1 MNEKRSREAKAR
13 QEKNMRRIRYSPPGL
28 KLFRKE
34 YFRFFKRKNLDL
46 ERDFGYTAGRERL
59 REKMKLKDE
68 QITEI
73 YASPIFFVTILSP
86 ETTSILIRDKDDY
99 CKICDYLFFAIVST
113 KSFNIAALFKQA
125 LMSLLKNYGY
135 ESWMLGIRHV
145 LPSLL
150 NLGMEVSVLLE
161 ASHMFYF
168 LESRLKAMDPNYQ
181 GNQYPVKD
189 KYFPEFFRKRYD
201 NPDKIKQAVNGNS
214 GANNAPPEGDDSDS
228 ELMEN
233 DDPSSLAHTKIAY
246 VDAVEEKDEDADDD
260 QVAPYLDE
268 TPEEYKCDSIQI
280 LAIQRLVSM
289 TSDLITTFPKQS
301 SLVPQ
306 KDSTDWIESLILFYY
321 FASVA
326 ADWHLIMDSE
336 IRNDI
341 KTAFRC
347 MIDAFSIRHWKGLP
361 PGAPDENGSL
371 DDVNTVA
378 NDITEAIAAVA
389 MFDGFENYRVSEE
402 IKGLFYCEIH
412 IFSDSSGLG
421 SE

>member
-1 MNEKRSREAKAR
+1 
-13 QEKNMRRIRYSPPGL
+13 
-28 KLFRKE
+28 
-34 YFRFFKRKNLDL
+34 
-46 ERDFGYTAGRERL
+46 
-59 REKMKLKDE
+59 
-68 QITEI
+68 
-73 YASPIFFVTILSP
+73 
-86 ETTSILIRDKDDY
+86 
-99 CKICDYLFFAIVST
+99 
-113 KSFNIAALFKQA
+113 
-125 LMSLLKNYGY
+125 
-135 ESWMLGIRHV
+135 
-145 LPSLL
+145 
-150 NLGMEVSVLLE
+150 
-161 ASHMFYF
+161 
-168 LESRLKAMDPNYQ
+168 
-181 GNQYPVKD
+181 
-189 KYFPEFFRKRYD
+189 
-201 NPDKIKQAVNGNS
+201 
-214 GANNAPPEGDDSDS
+214 
-228 ELMEN
+228 MEN

-421 SE
+421 SEWCTQHWQLAFPWPPPQFGVTSELAPAYFPRQHDSQDGCIYVSPAHLEHRLDLDQF